1 VHPGREEGLP
11 LVARTDGAGQRPA
24 YMIRGLSCGAC
35 SGGKGPGG
43 LWGEPTCHSCPQPL
57 ACASLAAEPGHGAGD
72 GREEAEE
79 TQAAGSG
86 EAAEAGLGT
95 EGSELLGSGC
105 AERGRSNVS
114 SGSFSFLGLPE
125 GQATLEVASPSPL
138 E

>member
-1 VHPGREEGLP
+1 MGS
-11 LVARTDGAGQRPA
+11 GASYVGFH
-24 YMIRGLSCGAC
+24 
-35 SGGKGPGG
+35 GG
-43 LWGEPTCHSCPQPL
+43 LWQSVHIDDLRKSTVMVSDVTKLQDVAISQLFKPEENPES
-57 ACASLAAEPGHGAGD
+57 EPGHGAGD